1 MAYASRQ
8 DLVDR
13 FGSDEID
20 DLAPAGGERDIAAVL
35 ADADAE
41 INAALAV
48 AYDLP
53 LASGTYPAL
62 RAIACDLA
70 RLRLYDDA
78 VPAEAVLGRANRSR
92 MRLQNIADGKAAL
105 VDSDGAVVSRRI
117 ESGPTLGARAADVQG
132 ALGREKLKG
141 Y

>member
-1 MAYASRQ
+1 MTYASRD
-8 DLVDR
+8 DLAAR

-20 DLAPAGGERDIAAVL
+20 ELAPTSGMRATAAL

-41 INAALAV
+41 IDAALAT

-53 LASGTYPAL
+53 LDGTFPAL
-62 RAIACDLA
+62 RAIACDVA

-78 VPAEAVLGRANRSR
+78 VPPEAVLGRATRSR
-92 MRLQNIADGKAAL
+92 TRLREIAEGKSAL
-105 VDSDGAVVSRRI
+105 VDSDGDLVERRV
-117 ESGPTLGARAADVQG
+117 ETGPVLGARQDGPAP
-132 ALGREKLKG
+132 RLKRDSLRD

>member
-1 MAYASRQ
+1 MTYADRQ
-8 DLVDR
+8 ALEDR

-20 DLAPAGGERDIAAVL
+20 ELGSARTAPAL

-41 INAALAV
+41 IDAALAA

-53 LASGTYPAL
+53 LAAGTYPAL

-78 VPAEAVLGRANRSR
+78 VPAEAVLGRATRSR
-92 MRLQNIADGKAAL
+92 ARLREIADGRSAL
-105 VDSDGAVVSRRI
+105 VDSAGDLVARRI
-117 ESGPTLGARAADVQG
+117 ETGPPLGARQSAPKAR
-132 ALGREKLKG
+132 LTREKLKD

>member
-1 MAYASRQ
+1 MTYASRD
-8 DLVDR
+8 DLAAR

-20 DLAPAGGERDIAAVL
+20 ELAPTSGMRATAAL

-41 INAALAV
+41 IDAALAT

-53 LASGTYPAL
+53 LDGTFPAL
-62 RAIACDLA
+62 RAIACDVA

-78 VPAEAVLGRANRSR
+78 VPPEAVLGRATRSR
-92 MRLQNIADGKAAL
+92 TRLREIADGRSGL
-105 VDSDGAVVSRRI
+105 VDADGDLAARRI
-117 ESGPTLGARAADVQG
+117 ETGPVLGARQSAAKARLQRDS
-132 ALGREKLKG
+132 LKD